1 MRHLFLKKL
10 TAALCAFVLLLSLAP
25 AALAAGGPAVSSN
38 KNRNCYG
45 SGRDNW
51 ASTVKSYLYENPS
64 GGLTR
69 VEYLGDGKIIAE
81 DYSSSFQ
88 FQSSRTIPF
97 ELSVWG
103 GFFAGQTYNFF
114 VFGQNNSSESN
125 SVEVL
130 RVVKYDKSWNRLGQY
145 SLYGGNIS
153 TIFRAGSLRCAEY
166 DGYLYIRTCREM
178 YKSSDGK
185 NHQSSISLHI
195 RESDM
200 SCIQYI
206 DRGDGYVSHSFNQFV
221 LVDSDRNI
229 VTLDHGD
236 AYPRAFV
243 VQRFITKAGATPLA
257 MYTSDYWSDEPT
269 ESNVYEFP
277 GKTGDNTTNAT
288 AGGFAETRT
297 GYVSAFSRSDQN
309 SGWGSR
315 KIYLGYTHKS
325 DLASRWTLVSSETTV
340 SNPHLAP
347 TSLEGGYILWNT
359 MKDTFYPGST
369 LHYAAYTASGSV
381 GTVLTADNAPLSDCA
396 PILYNGKS
404 VWYTTDDSVPTFYTL
419 SESGVTA
426 TRANGAAAS
435 LSGYLFR
442 DVPATHWA
450 YEAIKEA
457 VDSKLAN
464 GVGNGNFQ
472 PSGEMTAAQFSTFLA
487 RAFYDMS
494 ADAGGSPWYQPYMDC
509 MQRNGILNGVNFSP
523 ASPISRYDMAQM
535 LYNILVNKGASLP
548 SSGELTSAQNSIL
561 DWTAVPENYRTAV
574 AACYAAGLI
583 NGMEDGAFSG
593 SSVMNRAQ
601 GCTVLSRALA
611 CIPHT
616 PSVPQENVYYSVDEF
631 CAEVFRL
638 TNQARTARGLPALQ
652 ESEILK
658 VAAEIRAEEIVVQN
672 SETRPNG
679 KSYASVLSQVGIT
692 DSDIN
697 WRSEN
702 RFVGTFTSPDEI
714 KAAWEA
720 STVQTDKI
728 TRSEF
733 THMGVA
739 LYRADDGK
747 VSCVQVFSDKKQS
760 NLANYRTEVIGI
772 INQMRAQRGLP
783 ALQVSEILTHAAEL
797 AAMGN
802 SSYIGTIIE
811 QDLRT
816 KGMDMVMSNSYRG
829 SVSTADQVRAVMNQ
843 YLKADSSL
851 FDATITHVGVGF
863 YRQADGQEICVQ
875 CFARIRS

>member
-1 MRHLFLKKL
+1 MRHSLLKKL
-10 TAALCAFVLLLSLAP
+10 TSAFCAFVLLFSLVP
-25 AALAAGGPAVSSN
+25 AARAAGEPAVSSN
-38 KNRNCYG
+38 KDRNCYG

-51 ASTVKSYLYENPS
+51 ASTVKSYLYTNPS

-69 VEYLGDGKIIAE
+69 VEYLGDSKIVAE

-88 FQSSRTIPF
+88 LQSSRTIPF
-97 ELSVWG
+97 ELSRWG
-103 GFFAGQTYNFF
+103 GFFAGESYNFF
-114 VFGQNNSSESN
+114 IFGQSNPNESDGT
-125 SVEVL
+125 EVI

-145 SLYGGNIS
+145 SLYGGNIY
-153 TIFRAGSLRCAEY
+153 IPFDAGSLRCAEY
-166 DGYLYIRTCREM
+166 GGYLYIRTCRER
-178 YKSSDGK
+178 YKLSDGK
-185 NHQSSISLHI
+185 HHQSSMTLQV

-200 SCIQYI
+200 TCVQYI
-206 DRGDGYVSHSFNQFV
+206 DSGAGYVSHSFNQFV
-221 LVDSDRNI
+221 LVDSDRNV

-236 AYPRAFV
+236 AGPRAFV
-243 VQRFITKAGATPLA
+243 VQRFTTKAGAEPVDIDGWGSA
-257 MYTSDYWSDEPT
+257 PT
-269 ESNVYEFP
+269 ESNIYEFP
-277 GKTGDNTTNAT
+277 GKAGDNTTNAT
-288 AGGFAETRT
+288 AGAFAETRT
-297 GYVSAFSRSDQN
+297 GYVSAFSRSDEN
-309 SGWGSR
+309 SGWASR
-315 KIYLGYTHKS
+315 KIYLGYTHKN
-325 DLASRWTLVSSETTV
+325 DLASSWTLVSSEPSV

-347 TSLEGGYILWNT
+347 TSLEGGYILWNA
-359 MKDTFYPGST
+359 MDEENSFSIGDT
-369 LHYAAYTASGSV
+369 LHYASYDTYGAV
-381 GTVLTADNAPLSDCA
+381 GTVMTVEGVPLSDCA

-404 VWYTTDDSVPTFYTL
+404 VWYTTRGSVPTFYALDET
-419 SESGVTA
+419 GVTA
-426 TRANGAAAS
+426 TKANGSPQTLAAC
-435 LSGYLFR
+435 LFR
-442 DVPATHWA
+442 DVPPSHWA
-450 YEAIKEA
+450 YQTIKEA
-457 VDSKLAN
+457 VDSNLAN
-464 GVGNGNFQ
+464 GVGSGKFD
-472 PSGEMTAAQFSTFLA
+472 PSGQMSTAQFAAFLA
-487 RAFYDMS
+487 RAFYDVP
-494 ADAGGSPWYQPYMDC
+494 ANAGGIPWYKPYIDC
-509 MQRNGILNGVNFSP
+509 MEQNGILNGVSS
-523 ASPISRYDMAQM
+523 AVIDPINRYDMAQM
-535 LYNILVNKGASLP
+535 LYNVMVNKGASLP
-548 SSGELTSAQNSIL
+548 GGAAQGGIRDWSSVPANYQ
-561 DWTAVPENYRTAV
+561 TAVS
-574 AACYAAGLI
+574 ACYAAGLI
-583 NGMEDGAFSG
+583 TGMEDGSFSG
-593 SSVMNRAQ
+593 SGVMTRAQ

-616 PSVPQENVYYSVDEF
+616 PAKKNDVYYSADEF

-679 KSYASVLSQVGIT
+679 KNYASVLSQVGIT

-702 RFVGTFTSPDEI
+702 RFVGTFTSPEEI

-720 STVQTDKI
+720 STVQTDRI

-739 LYRADDGK
+739 LYRAEDGK

-760 NLANYRTEVIGI
+760 NLANYRTEVVGI

-802 SSYIGTIIE
+802 SNYIGTIIE

-829 SVSTADQVRAVMNQ
+829 SVNTADQVRAVMNQ

-863 YRQADGQEICVQ
+863 YRQANGQEVCVQ
-875 CFARIRS
+875 CFARVRE